1 MTLSARCAVQLFALA
16 AALFCATAQAQ
27 VVAEREVEAVRQNFN
42 AGNYKEALDRAVG
55 AMETTNF
62 DDAQRIELHKYAG
75 VSAFNLGDH
84 SGAEQHFLALLKLNP
99 DYVLDPFAYPP
110 PVIRLFE
117 DTRRKSADALNL
129 IRQQIALRDEQARR
143 DKIEAERKAREAAD
157 RAARLDQLAK
167 NITVRTVEKRSWLVN
182 FLPFGA
188 GQFQQGR
195 SAPALFFA
203 GFEGAMAV
211 VSIVGFIAI
220 QTLYKDFTY
229 TFDDRIYPVSFTV
242 HGIPPD
248 RAGQY
253 QAWNIVKLVSSG
265 LFYLAWVVGV
275 IDSLAHHQDE
285 VVTTEKTSIDELEKS
300 NPPAPIAPS
309 SSTGLKPFFF
319 GAPGGGGAGLELK
332 F

>member
-1 MTLSARCAVQLFALA
+1 LSSFARLAGLVVMLLA
-16 AALFCATAQAQ
+16 AAAYAQSSP
-27 VVAEREVEAVRQNFN
+27 ERELEAVRQNFN
-42 AGNYKEALDRAVG
+42 AGNYKEALERARS

-75 VSAFNLGDH
+75 VAAFSLGDH
-84 SGAEQHFLALLKLNP
+84 PAAEAHFLSLLKLNP

-110 PVIRLFE
+110 PVIKSFE
-117 DTRRKSADALNL
+117 EVRRKAADTLNL

-143 DKIEAERKAREAAD
+143 ERADAEKKAKEAAERAQRIE
-157 RAARLDQLAK
+157 QLSK
-167 NITVRTVEKRSWLVN
+167 SVTVRTVEKRSWVVN

-195 SAPALFFA
+195 NGPALFFA

-220 QTLYKDFTY
+220 QTLYQDFNY
-229 TFDDRIYPVSFTV
+229 AYDDRIYPVSFTV
-242 HGIPPD
+242 HGIRPD

-253 QAWNIVKLVSSG
+253 QAWNVTKLVSGG
-265 LFYLAWVVGV
+265 LFYLAWLIGA
-275 IDSLAHHQDE
+275 IDALAHHQDE
-285 VVTTEKTSIDELEKS
+285 VVTTEKRALDELEKT
-300 NPPAPIAPS
+300 NPSVPLAPS
-309 SSTGLKPFFF
+309 QSGGLKPYFF
-319 GAPGGGGAGLELK
+319 GGPGGGGAGLELK